1 MAAPRYEFLPHT
13 TDAYIQSVGP
23 TFEEALENAGLALFD
38 TMCNLD
44 SISIKEVDDVEADG
58 GDEVEL
64 LYDWLETLLL
74 KFELDSKV
82 YSKFHVTLLKT
93 APNILQLRAKA
104 YGETYNRQ
112 LHDSKVEVKAVTLHR
127 MEVVREGNLVIL
139 RFILDL

>member
-1 MAAPRYEFLPHT
+1 MTVPRYEFLPHT

-38 TMCNLD
+38 TMCNLA
-44 SISIKEVDDVEADG
+44 SISHKVVHDVEADG

-64 LYDWLETLLL
+64 LYDWLDTLLL
-74 KFELDSKV
+74 KFELDGKV

-93 APNILQLRAKA
+93 ASNTLHLIAKA
-104 YGETYNRQ
+104 YGESYNRQ
-112 LHDSKVEVKAVTLHR
+112 LHGSKVEVKGVTLHK
-127 MEVVREGNLVIL
+127 MEVVREGNSVIL

>member
-1 MAAPRYEFLPHT
+1 LAAPRYEFLPHT

-38 TMCNLD
+38 TMCNLA
-44 SISIKEVDDVEADG
+44 SISHKEVQDVEADG
-58 GDEVEL
+58 SDEVEL
-64 LYDWLETLLL
+64 LYDWLDTLLL
-74 KFELDSKV
+74 KFELDGKV

-93 APNILQLRAKA
+93 ASNTLHLNAKA

-112 LHDSKVEVKAVTLHR
+112 LHGSKVEVKAVTLHK
-127 MEVVREGNLVIL
+127 MEVVREGDAIVL